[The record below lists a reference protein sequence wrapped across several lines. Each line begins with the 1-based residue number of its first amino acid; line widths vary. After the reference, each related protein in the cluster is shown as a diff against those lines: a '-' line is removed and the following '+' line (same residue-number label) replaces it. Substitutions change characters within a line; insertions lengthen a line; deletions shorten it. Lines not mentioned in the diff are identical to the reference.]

1 MNIIVDYGLGNLGS
15 VIRGFNRAGIET
27 KLSRDLDEIKNADSL
42 ILPGVG
48 AFGDAMNKL
57 NQLELVEPIVDF
69 AKTGK
74 YMIGICLGMQIMY
87 EQGTEYG
94 THKGLGIIEGS
105 VDFLDIDL
113 KVPHMGWNDLKFERG
128 DDLILKYIKEDAYVI
143 TLEIGGKQLASEEL
157 ADKIEQLGIQGKS
170 QIVFIIGGSIGLGK
184 EVLKKSNY
192 ALSFSKMT
200 FPHQLMRVILLEQ
213 IYRSYRIIN
222 REPYHK

>member
-74 YMIGICLGMQIMY
+74 YMIGICLGMQLLY
-87 EQGTEYG
+87 EKSHEYG
-94 THKGLGIIEGS
+94 EYDGLGLIEGN

-113 KVPHMGWNDLKFERG
+113 KVPHMGWNNLKFEK
-128 DDLILKYIKEDAYVI
+128 DNDEILKYIKEDSYVYFVHSYYANSSNKELVAYAEYEKKIPGIVRKDNVYGLQFHPEKSGEVGENI
-143 TLEIGGKQLASEEL
+143 LKAYKEL
-157 ADKIEQLGIQGKS
+157 
-170 QIVFIIGGSIGLGK
+170 IVK
-184 EVLKKSNY
+184 
-192 ALSFSKMT
+192 
-200 FPHQLMRVILLEQ
+200 
-213 IYRSYRIIN
+213 
-222 REPYHK
+222 